1 MRFDRVKKIFGDKF
15 SEFEDFEILIFGV
28 GGVGSFALDC
38 LYRTGFKNIKIIDFD
53 IYDETNLNRQLW
65 SDEFIGKSKV
75 ESLLKKYPEI
85 RGIEQK
91 VTAEWVENFDF
102 GNPKIVIDAVDDVS
116 VKVALAHKFK
126 NKLISS
132 MGSGGKI
139 SPIGL
144 KIDSIWKTE
153 GDPLARS
160 VRNSLR
166 KSNFNGDFKTV
177 FLPTTRIG
185 EVGGSFMGVT
195 ASFGLAICSEVV
207 YQTTSSIK

>member
-1 MRFDRVKKIFGDKF
+1 MRFDRVKKVFGDKF
-15 SEFEDFEILIFGV
+15 DKFRDIKILIFGV

-38 LYRTGFKNIKIIDFD
+38 LYRSGFRNITIVDFD

-65 SDEFIGKSKV
+65 SDNNIGKSKI
-75 ESLLKKYPEI
+75 STLLKIYPEI
-85 RGIEQK
+85 SGIEQRA
-91 VTAEWVENFDF
+91 TSEWVANFNFD
-102 GNPKIVIDAVDDVS
+102 NPDIVIDAIDEVD
-116 VKVALAHKFK
+116 VKIALAFKFK

-153 GDPLARS
+153 ADPLARA
-160 VRNSLR
+160 VRTNLK
-166 KSNFNGDFKTV
+166 KSGFNGDFKAV
-177 FLPTTRIG
+177 FLPTPRIG

-195 ASFGLAICSEVV
+195 ASFGLAICSEVINKIS
-207 YQTTSSIK
+207 YSN